1 MNRCPTCKTE
11 ARSSAKFCTFCGTPL
26 SPEEAE
32 PQALGPAQPL
42 ATGVLEIPSSND
54 ANRWI
59 ARPET
64 GAPNGEESRPGEQD
78 RLIST
83 TWPSDA
89 QAEAVPDD
97 GEQEQGGRGWPN
109 SASDPSTGGFAAWG
123 PSSSSPRD
131 EPLAAPDVANGI
143 VSAPTSIAVMPAGW
157 SSVPSEAATVP
168 VAAGDEVPVAADEPR
183 AELAMSPLADE
194 GTPSDW
200 QSDVVE
206 IAPADPSA
214 SPSPVALPESSTN
227 TLEASG
233 GTGPAPFL
241 VQPVADVEASDAGRR
256 AADLLDELR
265 GLLPALG
272 ATRLQPGALADR
284 LEAVLVADGEVPD
297 GLRAALE
304 AARANPRDLD
314 IVLDLTRRIDDVAS
328 LIDRHE
334 RLVDAVRSA
343 VRSLRYG
350 DVE

>member
-1 MNRCPTCKTE
+1 
-11 ARSSAKFCTFCGTPL
+11 
-26 SPEEAE
+26 
-32 PQALGPAQPL
+32 
-42 ATGVLEIPSSND
+42 
-54 ANRWI
+54 
-59 ARPET
+59 
-64 GAPNGEESRPGEQD
+64 
-78 RLIST
+78 
-83 TWPSDA
+83 
-89 QAEAVPDD
+89 
-97 GEQEQGGRGWPN
+97 
-109 SASDPSTGGFAAWG
+109 
-123 PSSSSPRD
+123 
-131 EPLAAPDVANGI
+131 
-143 VSAPTSIAVMPAGW
+143 MPAGW
-157 SSVPSEAATVP
+157 SSVPSEDATVP
-168 VAAGDEVPVAADEPR
+168 VAAGDEVPVAVDEPR
-183 AELAMSPLADE
+183 AESSTSPLADE

-200 QSDVVE
+200 QSGFVD
-206 IAPADPSA
+206 IAPDDPSA
-214 SPSPVALPESSTN
+214 APSPVALPESSRN

-233 GTGPAPFL
+233 GAGPAPFF